1 MTNRLRL
8 LIRGAAAALSLGLV
22 TLIAAPAF
30 AAPTLNVSQ
39 LTGLKDGQTLTI
51 SGSGFTPNLAS
62 IAIGQCVVGYKGPSD
77 CNTAG
82 GATFRNADGS
92 GSVGS
97 FTIVVKE
104 KFGANDCSKVQ
115 CLIAAGPLPTAADA
129 ATVKANTVEHKM
141 SFGAPEAPAAPSAPA
156 TTQPGTGGDDTTA
169 LPKTGAGDSVPTLLV
184 AATAMVAIG
193 AGLVLLVPARQKGNH
208 A

>member
-115 CLIAAGPLPTAADA
+115 CLIAAGPLLALSHVGQLLGQDQRRGAVPDHHAVCDRSGHP
-129 ATVKANTVEHKM
+129 EHRRAV
-141 SFGAPEAPAAPSAPA
+141 GC
-156 TTQPGTGGDDTTA
+156 QHDRDVRTGRE
-169 LPKTGAGDSVPTLLV
+169 LEREVV
-184 AATAMVAIG
+184 
-193 AGLVLLVPARQKGNH
+193 GLEDLAQGRRQQRF
-208 A
+208 